1 MADTQTEASSGLS
14 GLDWLVIV
22 AAVVALA
29 VLVVWL
35 VQGQPLPGRRAKDDT
50 DK

>member
-1 MADTQTEASSGLS
+1 MPKPDDAPAGLS

-22 AAVVALA
+22 AATVALI

-35 VQGQPLPGRRAKDDT
+35 VQGGPPRPAVDEAGQ
-50 DK
+50 